1 MLPPDGTSRLPR
13 HVAETGKITGMQH
26 PIPLH
31 LSRSLLGVAGISAS
45 LHNPERIPGRN
56 RLLIVSNH
64 RSLFD
69 APLLMTAI
77 NRPVR
82 FVYHYYMSQVPLLH
96 QAMMMMG
103 AFPLETGQGRQ
114 SSFFQQSARFLQ
126 ANQVVGVFPEGAG
139 PMVNVNAP
147 HQLSTFHRGF
157 AHLALRVPVDDLA
170 ILPVA
175 IASRDETQGKLAPL
189 EWFRRF
195 DPSEAMFQGDGWHSA
210 VIYHHVDVFFGNPLL
225 IDKGL
230 KSRYRGS
237 SGATV
242 VKEVTELCWNQIA
255 ESLSHRRR

>member
-1 MLPPDGTSRLPR
+1 
-13 HVAETGKITGMQH
+13 MQH
-26 PIPLH
+26 PIPLQ
-31 LSRSLLGVAGISAS
+31 LSRSLLGAAGISAS
-45 LHNPERIPGRN
+45 LHNLERIPTRN

-77 NRPVR
+77 SRPVR
-82 FVYHYYMSQVPLLH
+82 FVYHYYMSQVPLLQ
-96 QAMMMMG
+96 QAMMLMG

-114 SSFFQQSARFLQ
+114 SSFFLKSARFLQ
-126 ANQVVGVFPEGAG
+126 DNQVVGVFPEGAD
-139 PMVNVNAP
+139 PMVKVNAP
-147 HQLSTFHRGF
+147 HQLSPFHRGF

-175 IASRDETQGKLAPL
+175 IASRDEKQGKLAPL

-195 DPSEAMFQGDGWHSA
+195 DPSEALFQGDGWHSA
-210 VIYHHVDVFFGNPLL
+210 VVYRHVDVFFGYPLL

-230 KSRYRGS
+230 RSRYRGS

-242 VKEVTELCWNQIA
+242 VREITQVCWSQIA
-255 ESLSHRRR
+255 EFLAHRRC